1 MAEVGFFPKYEQKEN
16 RVTNYTLLLF
26 KQIYNE
32 SPSLFQEFIENLLA
46 DECKNINVGVKFTQQ
61 EGYSCKKGKS
71 IIDGVIR
78 QMPFAIFIE
87 TKNRD
92 WFHENQLERHINNLK
107 QQQGQKIFL
116 ALANFDGLAEEQELF
131 ENLKRNYSDETLI
144 IKNLEFE
151 NLKIALDIVSQN
163 INSEILLTMINEY
176 EHFLSD
182 SDLLPTWKYRLDVVN
197 CAKSKQDV
205 LERKL
210 YICPEAYGQYKHARA
225 KYFGIYENKNVNYI
239 AEIKAV
245 CTSDYDEETKRY
257 NIGVTWFDRDNY
269 EESEI
274 LKEAE
279 KKSKLYC
286 WDEPLQMFLL
296 NNFKENINFKKD
308 SAGGMFVSK
317 IYFNFDSNIKNIE
330 DLTQTIQNQNW
341 SKFQ

>member
-1 MAEVGFFPKYEQKEN
+1 MTEVGFFPKYEQKEN

-32 SPSLFQEFIENLLA
+32 NPSLFQEFIENLLA

-61 EGYSCKKGKS
+61 EGYSCEKGKS

-78 QMPFAIFIE
+78 QMPFEIFIE
-87 TKNRD
+87 TKNSD
-92 WFHENQLERHINNLK
+92 WFNENQLERHINNLK
-107 QQQGQKIFL
+107 QQYGQKVFL
-116 ALANFDGLAEEQELF
+116 ALANFDGLANEQKLF
-131 ENLKRNYSDETLI
+131 ESLKSNYSNENLI

-151 NLKIALDIVSQN
+151 DLKFALNTVAKSIK
-163 INSEILLTMINEY
+163 SEILLTMIKEY

-205 LERKL
+205 LERQL

-245 CTSDYDEETKRY
+245 CTSNYDEETKKY
-257 NIGVTWFDRDNY
+257 KIGVSWFDRDNY
-269 EESEI
+269 EEKEI

-279 KKSKLYC
+279 EKSKSYC

-296 NNFKENINFKKD
+296 NNFRDNINFSKD
-308 SAGGMFVSK
+308 SPGGLFGSK
-317 IYFNFDSNIKNIE
+317 TYFNFESNIKNID
-330 DLTQTIQNQNW
+330 DLTATIQNQNW